1 MDTVFSEKKSDKTNA
16 SLTGVF
22 FIVAAVSSIIG
33 LKLYDPIL
41 ADDDFIISGSNN
53 YKQIIFGAINE
64 LILAVTATGTAIML
78 YPYLKRYNES
88 FGIGYLSFRI
98 LEVFFILLGT
108 ISVLSVLSISQ
119 YYAAN
124 TITDKTYAT
133 SLGLVFIAIH
143 KWTFILGPN
152 FMLAVNTLLYSFV
165 FRKTGLVPKK
175 LSMLGI
181 IASCLIML
189 AALLEMFGVIEQ
201 ISMWGILL
209 ALPIAIYE
217 MSLAVWLIVKGFK
230 MD

>member
-1 MDTVFSEKKSDKTNA
+1 MDTVFSENKSTKANA

-41 ADDDFIISGSNN
+41 TDNDFIISGSNN
-53 YKQIIFGAINE
+53 YNQIIFGAINE

-88 FGIGYLSFRI
+88 LGMGYVSFRI
-98 LEVFFILLGT
+98 LEVFFILLGI
-108 ISVLSVLSISQ
+108 ISVLSVLAISQ
-119 YYAAN
+119 YYSAN
-124 TITDKTYAT
+124 TITDKSHAT
-133 SLGLVFIAIH
+133 SLGLVFIAMH

-152 FMLAVNTLLYSFV
+152 FMLAINTFLYSFV

-181 IASCLIML
+181 IASCLIMV
-189 AALLEMFGVIEQ
+189 AALLEMFGIIEQ

-209 ALPIAIYE
+209 ALPIALYE

-230 MD
+230 VV